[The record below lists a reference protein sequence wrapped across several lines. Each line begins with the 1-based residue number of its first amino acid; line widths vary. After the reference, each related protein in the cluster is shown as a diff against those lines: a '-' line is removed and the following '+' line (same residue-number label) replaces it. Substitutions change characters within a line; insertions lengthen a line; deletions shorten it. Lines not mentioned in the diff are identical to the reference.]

1 MEVIPTIEYKYL
13 ATKYANTNPEYRQ
26 KVRQWSRESA
36 ARQRAR
42 DPAADNEK
50 KRNYLR
56 EKYNN
61 DPEYRQRKIA
71 QNKAYQERK
80 KLERA
85 TLIP

>member
-13 ATKYANTNPEYRQ
+13 ATKLANTDPAYRE

-36 ARQRAR
+36 SRQRAR
-42 DPAADNEK
+42 DPAGDNEK

-61 DPEYRQRKIA
+61 DPEYRERKLA
-71 QNKAYQERK
+71 MNRAYQARK
-80 KLERA
+80 KAEKA
-85 TLIP
+85 LIS